1 MTLTKK
7 DITDLM
13 HEEIG
18 MKKNVSKLVLNR
30 FLQII
35 KKAAKKNTTV
45 KMAKFGTFKLK
56 KTKKRMGR
64 NPISKKEYII
74 ESRKTLVFRPSSFLK
89 NKMN

>member
-35 KKAAKKNTTV
+35 KKAAK
-45 KMAKFGTFKLK
+45 L
-56 KTKKRMGR
+56 
-64 NPISKKEYII
+64 
-74 ESRKTLVFRPSSFLK
+74 FL
-89 NKMN
+89 